1 MPPVNSMSHGL
12 NETVLDI
19 LRNNPLGHIE
29 HSALDAILGGI
40 RQYLCIVPGGP
51 GTGKTTFMHQ
61 LGDGWA
67 IAGHPVV
74 IFEGELA
81 RASMLAKSLTR
92 ISGGKLTYDDMYSGD
107 MTAAKRELFDRAVD
121 VYARSI
127 AERMF
132 IISGEI
138 KNAGMRKAIEEV
150 ADRYGEPPLVIVDYA
165 QIVSLPQEL
174 RIADERIGLKLV
186 ASELRR
192 IVDEVH
198 CPLFAIS
205 SINRVNYDKQTTG
218 LQAIG
223 GCNMF
228 EYSADL
234 VMSLSIK
241 GDKPDERNAN
251 MMLKRRPV
259 VASITKNRYGSCG
272 VVEFEFDAPAATFI
286 EVG

>member
-1 MPPVNSMSHGL
+1 MSSVNSMSHGL

-29 HSALDAILGGI
+29 HSVLDAILGGI

-92 ISGGKLTYDDMYSGD
+92 ISGGELTYDDMYSGD
-107 MTAAKRELFDRAVD
+107 MTAAKRELFDKAVD
-121 VYARSI
+121 IYARSI

-150 ADRYGEPPLVIVDYA
+150 ADKYGEPPLVIVDYA

-186 ASELRR
+186 ASELRQ

-205 SINRVNYDKQTTG
+205 SINRTNYDKQTTG

-241 GDKPDERNAN
+241 GDKPEERNAN
-251 MMLKRRPV
+251 MMLKKRPV

-272 VVEFEFDAPAATFI
+272 VVEFEFDAPAATFTEI
-286 EVG
+286 G

>member
-1 MPPVNSMSHGL
+1 MSLVKSMNDGL
-12 NETVLDI
+12 DKTALAI
-19 LRNNPLGHIE
+19 LSNKPLGHIE
-29 HSALDAILGGI
+29 HHALDTLLGGI

-61 LGDGWA
+61 LGDSWA

-92 ISGGKLTYDDMYSGD
+92 ISGGKLTYDDMYSGE
-107 MTAAKRELFDRAVD
+107 MPVEKRELFDGALEI
-121 VYARSI
+121 YARSI
-127 AERMF
+127 AERMY
-132 IISGEI
+132 IVSGEI
-138 KNAGMRKAIEEV
+138 KNLGMRKSIEEV
-150 ADRYGEPPLVIVDYA
+150 ADKYGEPPLVIVDYA

-192 IVDEVH
+192 IVDETH

-228 EYSADL
+228 EYSADI
-234 VMSLSIK
+234 VMSLSVR
-241 GDKPDERNAN
+241 GDKLEERNAN
-251 MMLKRRPV
+251 MLLKKRPV
-259 VASITKNRYGSCG
+259 IASITKNRYGSCG
-272 VVEFEFDAPAATFI
+272 IVEFEFDAPAALFR
-286 EVG
+286 ERN

>member
-1 MPPVNSMSHGL
+1 MSPVKSMGDGL
-12 NETVLDI
+12 DKTALDI
-19 LRNNPLGHIE
+19 LTNKPLGHIE
-29 HSALDAILGGI
+29 HRALDALIGGI

-61 LGDGWA
+61 VGDCWA

-74 IFEGELA
+74 IFEGELG

-92 ISGGKLTYDDMYSGD
+92 ISGGELTYDDMYSGD
-107 MTAAKRELFDRAVD
+107 MPTEKRRLFDKAVD
-121 VYARSI
+121 IYAHSI

-138 KNAGMRKAIEEV
+138 KNTEMRKTIEEV
-150 ADRYGEPPLVIVDYA
+150 ADKYGEPPLVVVDYA
-165 QIVSLPQEL
+165 QIVSLPRDL

-192 IVDEVH
+192 IVDETH

-205 SINRVNYDKQTTG
+205 SINRMNYDKQTTG

-223 GCNMF
+223 GCSMF

-241 GDKPDERNAN
+241 GDKSDERNSN
-251 MMLKRRPV
+251 MMLKKRPV
-259 VASITKNRYGSCG
+259 VASVTKNRYGSCG
-272 VVEFEFDAPAATFI
+272 AVDFEFDAPAATFTEI
-286 EVG
+286 G

>member
-1 MPPVNSMSHGL
+1 MPSVNSMSHGL

-61 LGDGWA
+61 LGDSWA

-92 ISGGKLTYDDMYSGD
+92 ISGGELTYDDMYSGD
-107 MTAAKRELFDRAVD
+107 MPAAKRELFDSTVD
-121 VYARSI
+121 IYARSI

-150 ADRYGEPPLVIVDYA
+150 ADKYGEPPLVIVDYA
-165 QIVSLPQEL
+165 QIVTLPQEL

-205 SINRVNYDKQTTG
+205 SINRMNYDKQTTG

-241 GDKPDERNAN
+241 GDKPEERNAN
-251 MMLKRRPV
+251 MLLKKRPV
-259 VASITKNRYGSCG
+259 IASITKNRYGSCG
-272 VVEFEFDAPAATFI
+272 VVEFEFNAPAATFTEI
-286 EVG
+286 G

>member
-1 MPPVNSMSHGL
+1 MPPVNSMSYGL

-29 HSALDAILGGI
+29 HSVLDAILGGV

-92 ISGGKLTYDDMYSGD
+92 ISGGELTYDDMYSGD
-107 MTAAKRELFDRAVD
+107 MTAAKRELFDRTVD
-121 VYARSI
+121 IYARSI

-150 ADRYGEPPLVIVDYA
+150 ADKYGEPPLVIVDYA

-174 RIADERIGLKLV
+174 RIADERVGLKLV

-205 SINRVNYDKQTTG
+205 SINRTNYDKQTTG

-241 GDKPDERNAN
+241 GDKPEERNAN
-251 MMLKRRPV
+251 MLLEKRPII
-259 VASITKNRYGSCG
+259 ASITKNRYGSCG
-272 VVEFEFDAPAATFI
+272 VVEFEFNAPAATFT

>member
-29 HSALDAILGGI
+29 HSVLDAILGGV

-92 ISGGKLTYDDMYSGD
+92 ISGGELTYDDMYSGD
-107 MTAAKRELFDRAVD
+107 MTAAKRELFDRTVD
-121 VYARSI
+121 IYARSI

-150 ADRYGEPPLVIVDYA
+150 ADKYGEPPLVIVDYA

-174 RIADERIGLKLV
+174 RIADERVGLKLV

-205 SINRVNYDKQTTG
+205 SINRTNYDKQTTG

-241 GDKPDERNAN
+241 GDKPEERNAN
-251 MMLKRRPV
+251 MLLKRRPII
-259 VASITKNRYGSCG
+259 ASITKNRYGSCG
-272 VVEFEFDAPAATFI
+272 VVEFEFNAPAATFT

>member
-1 MPPVNSMSHGL
+1 MSHGL

-121 VYARSI
+121 IYARSI

>member
-1 MPPVNSMSHGL
+1 MSPVKSMGDGL
-12 NETVLDI
+12 DKTALDI
-19 LRNNPLGHIE
+19 LTNKPLGHIE
-29 HSALDAILGGI
+29 HRALDAVIGGI

-61 LGDGWA
+61 VGDCWA

-74 IFEGELA
+74 IFEGELG

-92 ISGGKLTYDDMYSGD
+92 ISGGELTYDDMYSGD
-107 MTAAKRELFDRAVD
+107 MPTEKRRLFDKAVD
-121 VYARSI
+121 IYAHSI

-138 KNAGMRKAIEEV
+138 KNTEMRKTIEEV
-150 ADRYGEPPLVIVDYA
+150 ADKYGEPPLVVVDYA
-165 QIVSLPQEL
+165 QIVSLPQDL

-192 IVDEVH
+192 IVDETH

-205 SINRVNYDKQTTG
+205 SINRMNYDKQTTG

-223 GCNMF
+223 GCSMF

-241 GDKPDERNAN
+241 GDKSDERNSN
-251 MMLKRRPV
+251 MMLKKRPV
-259 VASITKNRYGSCG
+259 VASVTKNRYGSCG
-272 VVEFEFDAPAATFI
+272 AVDFEFDAPAATFTEI
-286 EVG
+286 S

>member
-1 MPPVNSMSHGL
+1 MSVGL
-12 NETVLDI
+12 ENTALAI
-19 LRNNPLGHIE
+19 LNNKPLGHVE

-61 LGDGWA
+61 IADGWA
-67 IAGHPVV
+67 ISGHPVI
-74 IFEGELA
+74 IFEGELGRDA
-81 RASMLAKSLTR
+81 MLSKSLTR
-92 ISGGKLTYDDMYSGD
+92 ISGGKLSYDDMYNSD
-107 MTAAKRELFDRAVD
+107 MPDAKRKLFDEVLAI
-121 VYARSI
+121 YAGSI

-132 IISGEI
+132 IVSGEI
-138 KNAGMRKAIEEV
+138 KNAEMRKVIEEV
-150 ADRYGEPPLVIVDYA
+150 ADKFGEPPLVIVDYA

-192 IVDEVH
+192 IVDETH

-205 SINRVNYDKQTTG
+205 SINRTNYDKQTTG

-241 GDKPDERNAN
+241 GDKPEERNAN
-251 MMLKRRPV
+251 MLLKKRPII
-259 VASITKNRYGSCG
+259 ASITKNRYGSCG
-272 VVEFEFDAPAATFI
+272 VVEFEFNAPAATFT

>member
-1 MPPVNSMSHGL
+1 MPSVKPMSVGL
-12 NETVLDI
+12 ENTALAI
-19 LRNNPLGHIE
+19 LNNKPLGHIE
-29 HSALDAILGGI
+29 HGVLDAILGGI

-61 LGDGWA
+61 LADGWA
-67 IAGHPVV
+67 ICGHPVI
-74 IFEGELA
+74 IFEGELGRDA
-81 RASMLAKSLTR
+81 MLSKSLTR
-92 ISGGKLTYDDMYSGD
+92 ISGGKLTYDDMYNSD
-107 MTAAKRELFDRAVD
+107 MSTAKRKLFDEVLNI
-121 VYARSI
+121 YAGSI

-132 IISGEI
+132 IVSGEI
-138 KNAGMRKAIEEV
+138 KNAEMRKIIEEI
-150 ADRYGEPPLVIVDYA
+150 ADIFGEPPLVIVDYA

-192 IVDEVH
+192 IVDETH

-205 SINRVNYDKQTTG
+205 SINRTNYDKQTTG

-241 GDKPDERNAN
+241 GDKPEERNAN
-251 MMLKRRPV
+251 MLLRKRPII
-259 VASITKNRYGSCG
+259 ASITKNRYGSCG
-272 VVEFEFDAPAATFI
+272 VVEFEFNAPAATFT

>member
-1 MPPVNSMSHGL
+1 MPALNPMSVGL
-12 NETVLDI
+12 DETALRI
-19 LRNNPLGHIE
+19 LKNRPLGHIE
-29 HSALDAILGGI
+29 HGALDTILGGL

-51 GTGKTTFMHQ
+51 GTGKTTFMQ
-61 LGDGWA
+61 QIADGWA

-74 IFEGELA
+74 ISEDKRGLFEKVLD
-81 RASMLAKSLTR
+81 
-92 ISGGKLTYDDMYSGD
+92 I
-107 MTAAKRELFDRAVD
+107 
-121 VYARSI
+121 YARSI
-127 AERMF
+127 AERMY
-132 IISGEI
+132 IIPGEI
-138 KNAGMRKAIEEV
+138 KYSGMRKAIEEV
-150 ADRYGEPPLVIVDYA
+150 ADKHGEPPLVIVDYA

-192 IVDEVH
+192 IVDEAH

-241 GDKPDERNAN
+241 GDKPEERNAN
-251 MMLKRRPV
+251 MLLKKRPV
-259 VASITKNRYGSCG
+259 IASITKNRYGSCG
-272 VVEFEFDAPAATFI
+272 IVEFEFNAPAAMFTEI
-286 EVG
+286 G

>member
-1 MPPVNSMSHGL
+1 MSHGL

-29 HSALDAILGGI
+29 YSALDAILGGI

-121 VYARSI
+121 IYARSI

>member
-121 VYARSI
+121 IYARSI

-150 ADRYGEPPLVIVDYA
+150 ADRHGEPPLVIVDYA

>member
-1 MPPVNSMSHGL
+1 MSSVKPMSDGL
-12 NETVLDI
+12 DKTTLDI
-19 LRNNPLGHIE
+19 LNNKPLGHIE
-29 HSALDAILGGI
+29 HRVLDALLGGV

-61 LGDGWA
+61 VGDCWA

-74 IFEGELA
+74 IFEGELT

-92 ISGGKLTYDDMYSGD
+92 ITDGGLTYEDMYSGD
-107 MTAAKRELFDRAVD
+107 MSVGKREQFDRSVD
-121 VYARSI
+121 IYARSI

-138 KNAGMRKAIEEV
+138 RNAGMQKAIEEV

-174 RIADERIGLKLV
+174 RIADERVGLKLV

-205 SINRVNYDKQTTG
+205 SINRTNYDKQTTG

-223 GCNMF
+223 GCNI
-228 EYSADL
+228 EYSADI

-241 GDKPDERNAN
+241 GDRPEERNAN
-251 MMLKRRPV
+251 MLLKKRPV
-259 VASITKNRYGSCG
+259 IASVTKNRYGSCG
-272 VVEFEFDAPAATFI
+272 VVEFEFDAPAATFTEI
-286 EVG
+286 A

>member
-1 MPPVNSMSHGL
+1 MPPVNSMSYGL

-29 HSALDAILGGI
+29 HSVLDAILGGV

-67 IAGHPVV
+67 IARHPVV

-92 ISGGKLTYDDMYSGD
+92 ISGGELTYDDMYSGD
-107 MTAAKRELFDRAVD
+107 MTAAKRELFDRTVD
-121 VYARSI
+121 IYARSI

-150 ADRYGEPPLVIVDYA
+150 ADKYGEPPLVIVDYA

-174 RIADERIGLKLV
+174 RIADERVGLKLV

-205 SINRVNYDKQTTG
+205 SINRTNYDKQTTG

-241 GDKPDERNAN
+241 GDKPEERNAN
-251 MMLKRRPV
+251 MLLEKRPII
-259 VASITKNRYGSCG
+259 ASITKNRYGSCG
-272 VVEFEFDAPAATFI
+272 VVEFEFNAPAATFT

>member
-1 MPPVNSMSHGL
+1 MPLVKSMNDGL
-12 NETVLDI
+12 DKTALAI
-19 LRNNPLGHIE
+19 LSNKPLGHIE
-29 HSALDAILGGI
+29 HRALDALLGGV

-61 LGDGWA
+61 VGDCWA

-92 ISGGKLTYDDMYSGD
+92 ISGGELTYEDMYSGD
-107 MTAAKRELFDRAVD
+107 MSVGKREQFDRSVEI
-121 VYARSI
+121 YARSI

-150 ADRYGEPPLVIVDYA
+150 ANRYGEPPLVIVDYA

-205 SINRVNYDKQTTG
+205 SINRMNYDKQTTG

-241 GDKPDERNAN
+241 GDKPEERNAN
-251 MMLKRRPV
+251 MLLKKRPV
-259 VASITKNRYGSCG
+259 IASITKNRYGSCG
-272 VVEFEFDAPAATFI
+272 VVEFEFNAPAATFT

>member
-1 MPPVNSMSHGL
+1 MSSVKSMSDGL
-12 NETVLDI
+12 DKTALDI
-19 LRNNPLGHIE
+19 LSNKPLGHIE
-29 HSALDAILGGI
+29 HRALDALLGGV

-92 ISGGKLTYDDMYSGD
+92 ITGGELTYDDMYSGD
-107 MTAAKRELFDRAVD
+107 MTAAKRELFNGAVD
-121 VYARSI
+121 IYARSI

-150 ADRYGEPPLVIVDYA
+150 ADKYGEPPLVIVDYA

-174 RIADERIGLKLV
+174 RIVDERVGLKLV

-192 IVDEVH
+192 IVDETH

-223 GCNMF
+223 GCSMF
-228 EYSADL
+228 EYSADI
-234 VMSLSIK
+234 VMSLSVR
-241 GDKPDERNAN
+241 GDKLEERNDN
-251 MMLKRRPV
+251 MMLKKRPI

-272 VVEFEFDAPAATFI
+272 VVEFEFNAPAATFTEI
-286 EVG
+286 G

>member
-1 MPPVNSMSHGL
+1 MPSVKPMSVGL
-12 NETVLDI
+12 ENTALAI
-19 LRNNPLGHIE
+19 LNNKPLGHVE

-51 GTGKTTFMHQ
+51 GTGKTTFMQ
-61 LGDGWA
+61 QIADGWA
-67 IAGHPVV
+67 ISGHPVI
-74 IFEGELA
+74 IFEGELGRDA
-81 RASMLAKSLTR
+81 MLSKSLTR
-92 ISGGKLTYDDMYSGD
+92 ISGGKLSYDDMYNSD
-107 MTAAKRELFDRAVD
+107 MSDAKRKLFDEVLAI
-121 VYARSI
+121 YAGSI

-132 IISGEI
+132 IVSGEI
-138 KNAGMRKAIEEV
+138 KNAEMRKVIEEV
-150 ADRYGEPPLVIVDYA
+150 ADKFDEPPLVIVDYA

-192 IVDEVH
+192 IVDETH

-205 SINRVNYDKQTTG
+205 SINRTNYDKQTTG

-241 GDKPDERNAN
+241 GDKPEERNAN
-251 MMLKRRPV
+251 MLLKRRPII
-259 VASITKNRYGSCG
+259 ASITKNRYGSCG
-272 VVEFEFDAPAATFI
+272 VVEFEFNAPAATFT

>member
-1 MPPVNSMSHGL
+1 MSVGL
-12 NETVLDI
+12 EKTALAI
-19 LRNNPLGHIE
+19 LNNKPLGHIE
-29 HSALDAILGGI
+29 HGVLDAILGGI

-61 LGDGWA
+61 IADGWA
-67 IAGHPVV
+67 ISGHPVI
-74 IFEGELA
+74 IFEGELGRDA
-81 RASMLAKSLTR
+81 MLSKSLTR
-92 ISGGKLTYDDMYSGD
+92 ISGGKLTYDDMYNSD
-107 MTAAKRELFDRAVD
+107 MSTAKRKLFDEALNI
-121 VYARSI
+121 YAGSI

-132 IISGEI
+132 IVSGEI
-138 KNAGMRKAIEEV
+138 KNAEMRKIIEEV
-150 ADRYGEPPLVIVDYA
+150 ADKFGEPPLVIVDYA

-192 IVDEVH
+192 IVDETH

-205 SINRVNYDKQTTG
+205 SINRTNYDKQTTG

-241 GDKPDERNAN
+241 GDKPEERNAN
-251 MMLKRRPV
+251 MLLRKRPII
-259 VASITKNRYGSCG
+259 ASITKNRYGSCG
-272 VVEFEFDAPAATFI
+272 VVEFEFNAPAATFT

>member
-121 VYARSI
+121 IYARSI
-127 AERMF
+127 AVRMF

>member
-1 MPPVNSMSHGL
+1 MSVGL
-12 NETVLDI
+12 ENTALAI
-19 LRNNPLGHIE
+19 LNNKPLGHIE

-61 LGDGWA
+61 IADGWA
-67 IAGHPVV
+67 ISGHPVI
-74 IFEGELA
+74 IFEGELGRDA
-81 RASMLAKSLTR
+81 MLSKSLTR
-92 ISGGKLTYDDMYSGD
+92 ISGGKLSYDDMYNSD
-107 MTAAKRELFDRAVD
+107 MSDAKRKLFDEVLNI
-121 VYARSI
+121 YADSI

-132 IISGEI
+132 IVSGEI
-138 KNAGMRKAIEEV
+138 KNAEMRKVIEEI
-150 ADRYGEPPLVIVDYA
+150 ADIYGEPPLVIVDYA

-192 IVDEVH
+192 IVDETH

-205 SINRVNYDKQTTG
+205 SINRTNYDKQTTG

-251 MMLKRRPV
+251 MMLRKRPV

>member
-29 HSALDAILGGI
+29 HSVLDAILGGV

-92 ISGGKLTYDDMYSGD
+92 ISGGELTYDDMYSGD
-107 MTAAKRELFDRAVD
+107 MTAAKRELFDRTVD
-121 VYARSI
+121 IYARSI

-150 ADRYGEPPLVIVDYA
+150 ADKYGEPPLVIVDYA

-174 RIADERIGLKLV
+174 RIADERVGLKLV

-205 SINRVNYDKQTTG
+205 SINRTNYDKQTTG

-241 GDKPDERNAN
+241 GDKPEERNAN
-251 MMLKRRPV
+251 MLLKRRPII
-259 VASITKNRYGSCG
+259 ASITKNRYGSCG
-272 VVEFEFDAPAATFI
+272 VVEFEFNAPAAAFT

>member
-1 MPPVNSMSHGL
+1 VPPVNSMSHGL

-121 VYARSI
+121 IYARSI

>member
-1 MPPVNSMSHGL
+1 MSAMKPMSVGL
-12 NETVLDI
+12 DETALNI
-19 LRNNPLGHIE
+19 LKNRPLGHIE
-29 HSALDAILGGI
+29 HQALDAILGGL

-51 GTGKTTFMHQ
+51 GTGKTTFIQ
-61 LGDGWA
+61 QIADGWA

-74 IFEGELA
+74 IFEGELG
-81 RASMLAKSLTR
+81 RDSMLAKSITR
-92 ISGGKLTYDDMYSGD
+92 ISGGKLTYEDMNGDDMSED
-107 MTAAKRELFDRAVD
+107 KRELFDKVLD
-121 VYARSI
+121 IYAQSI

-132 IISGEI
+132 IESGEI
-138 KNAGMRKAIEEV
+138 KKDEMKRAIEEV
-150 ADRYGEPPLVIVDYA
+150 AEKYGEPPLVVVDYA
-165 QIVSLPQEL
+165 QIVSLPQDL

-192 IVDEVH
+192 IVDDTH

-205 SINRVNYDKQTTG
+205 SINRMNYDKQTTG

-234 VMSLSIK
+234 VMSLSIR

-251 MMLKRRPV
+251 MMLKKRPV
-259 VASITKNRYGSCG
+259 IASITKNRYGSCG
-272 VVEFEFDAPAATFI
+272 VVEFEFDAPAATFR

>member
-121 VYARSI
+121 IYARSI

>member
-1 MPPVNSMSHGL
+1 MPSVKPMSVGL
-12 NETVLDI
+12 ENTALAI
-19 LRNNPLGHIE
+19 LNNKPLGHIE

-61 LGDGWA
+61 IADGWA
-67 IAGHPVV
+67 ISGHPVI
-74 IFEGELA
+74 IFEGELGRDA
-81 RASMLAKSLTR
+81 MLSKSLTR
-92 ISGGKLTYDDMYSGD
+92 ISGGKLSYDDMYNSD
-107 MTAAKRELFDRAVD
+107 MSDAKRKLFDEVLNI
-121 VYARSI
+121 YAGSI

-132 IISGEI
+132 IVSGEI
-138 KNAGMRKAIEEV
+138 KNAEMRKVIEEI
-150 ADRYGEPPLVIVDYA
+150 ADIYGEPPLVIVDYA

-192 IVDEVH
+192 IVDETH

-205 SINRVNYDKQTTG
+205 SINRTNYDKQKTG
-218 LQAIG
+218 LQAIC

-251 MMLKRRPV
+251 MMLRKRPV

>member
-1 MPPVNSMSHGL
+1 MSVGL
-12 NETVLDI
+12 ENTALAI
-19 LRNNPLGHIE
+19 LNNKPLGHVE

-61 LGDGWA
+61 IADGWA
-67 IAGHPVV
+67 ISGHPVI
-74 IFEGELA
+74 IFEGELGRDA
-81 RASMLAKSLTR
+81 MLSKSLTR
-92 ISGGKLTYDDMYSGD
+92 ISGGKLSYDDMYSSD
-107 MTAAKRELFDRAVD
+107 MSDAKRKLFDEVLAI
-121 VYARSI
+121 YAGSI

-132 IISGEI
+132 IVSGEI
-138 KNAGMRKAIEEV
+138 KNAEMRKVIEEI
-150 ADRYGEPPLVIVDYA
+150 ADIFGEPPLVIVDYA

-192 IVDEVH
+192 IVDETH

-205 SINRVNYDKQTTG
+205 SINRTNYDKQTTG

-251 MMLKRRPV
+251 MMLRKRPV

>member
-1 MPPVNSMSHGL
+1 MSPVKSMGDGL
-12 NETVLDI
+12 DKTALDI
-19 LRNNPLGHIE
+19 FTNKPLGHIE
-29 HSALDAILGGI
+29 HRALDAIIGGI

-61 LGDGWA
+61 VGDCWA

-74 IFEGELA
+74 IFEGELG

-92 ISGGKLTYDDMYSGD
+92 ISGGELTYDDMYSGD
-107 MTAAKRELFDRAVD
+107 MPTEKRKLFDKAVD
-121 VYARSI
+121 IYAHSI

-138 KNAGMRKAIEEV
+138 KNTEMRKTIEEV
-150 ADRYGEPPLVIVDYA
+150 ADKYGEPPLVVVDYA
-165 QIVSLPQEL
+165 QIVALPQDL

-192 IVDEVH
+192 IVDETH

-205 SINRVNYDKQTTG
+205 SINRMNYDKQTTG

-223 GCNMF
+223 GCSMF

-241 GDKPDERNAN
+241 GDKSDERNSN
-251 MMLKRRPV
+251 MMLKKRPV
-259 VASITKNRYGSCG
+259 VASVTKNRYGSCG
-272 VVEFEFDAPAATFI
+272 AVDFEFDAPAATFTEI
-286 EVG
+286 S

>member
-1 MPPVNSMSHGL
+1 MPVVKSMRDGL
-12 NETVLDI
+12 DKTTLDI
-19 LRNNPLGHIE
+19 LINKPLGHIE
-29 HSALDAILGGI
+29 HNALDALLGGI

-61 LGDGWA
+61 VCDGWA

-74 IFEGELA
+74 IFEGELG

-92 ISGGKLTYDDMYSGD
+92 ISGGELTYDDMYSGD
-107 MTAAKRELFDRAVD
+107 MSVEKRELFEKMVD
-121 VYARSI
+121 IYSHSI

-138 KNAGMRKAIEEV
+138 KNTEMRKVIEEV
-150 ADRYGEPPLVIVDYA
+150 AEKYGEPPLVVVDYA
-165 QIVSLPQEL
+165 QIVSLPQDL

-205 SINRVNYDKQTTG
+205 SINRTNYDKQTTG

-241 GDKPDERNAN
+241 GDKPEERNAN
-251 MMLKRRPV
+251 MLLKKRPV
-259 VASITKNRYGSCG
+259 IASITKNRYGSCG
-272 VVEFEFDAPAATFI
+272 VVEFEFNAPAATFTEI
-286 EVG
+286 S

>member
-1 MPPVNSMSHGL
+1 MSLVKSMNDGL
-12 NETVLDI
+12 DKTALAI
-19 LRNNPLGHIE
+19 LSNKPLGHIE
-29 HSALDAILGGI
+29 HHALDTLLGGI

-61 LGDGWA
+61 LGDSWA

-92 ISGGKLTYDDMYSGD
+92 ISGGKLTYDDMYSGE
-107 MTAAKRELFDRAVD
+107 MPVEKRGLFDGALEI
-121 VYARSI
+121 YARSI
-127 AERMF
+127 AERMY
-132 IISGEI
+132 IVSGEI
-138 KNAGMRKAIEEV
+138 KNSGMRKSIDEV
-150 ADRYGEPPLVIVDYA
+150 ADKYGEPPLVIVDYA

-192 IVDEVH
+192 IVDETH

-228 EYSADL
+228 EYSADI
-234 VMSLSIK
+234 VMSLSVR
-241 GDKPDERNAN
+241 GDKLEERNAN
-251 MMLKRRPV
+251 MLLKKRPV
-259 VASITKNRYGSCG
+259 IASITKNRYGSCG
-272 VVEFEFDAPAATFI
+272 IVEFEFDAPAALFR
-286 EVG
+286 ERN

>member
-1 MPPVNSMSHGL
+1 MSSVNSMSHGL

-29 HSALDAILGGI
+29 HSVLDAILGGI

-92 ISGGKLTYDDMYSGD
+92 ISGGELTYDDMYSGD
-107 MTAAKRELFDRAVD
+107 MTAAKRELFDKAVD
-121 VYARSI
+121 IYARSI
-127 AERMF
+127 AECMF

-150 ADRYGEPPLVIVDYA
+150 ADKYGEPPLVIVDYA

-205 SINRVNYDKQTTG
+205 SINRTNYDKQTTG

-241 GDKPDERNAN
+241 GDKPEERNAN
-251 MMLKRRPV
+251 MMLKKRPV

-272 VVEFEFDAPAATFI
+272 VVEFEFDAPAATFTEI
-286 EVG
+286 G

>member
-1 MPPVNSMSHGL
+1 MSPIKSMGDGL
-12 NETVLDI
+12 DKTALDI
-19 LRNNPLGHIE
+19 LSNKPLGHIE
-29 HSALDAILGGI
+29 HHALDALIGGI

-61 LGDGWA
+61 VGDCWA

-74 IFEGELA
+74 IFEGELG

-92 ISGGKLTYDDMYSGD
+92 ISGGELTYDDMYSGD
-107 MTAAKRELFDRAVD
+107 MSTEKRRLFDKAVD
-121 VYARSI
+121 IYAHSI

-138 KNAGMRKAIEEV
+138 KNTEMRKTIEEV
-150 ADRYGEPPLVIVDYA
+150 ADKYGEPPLVVVDYA
-165 QIVSLPQEL
+165 QIVSLPRDL

-192 IVDEVH
+192 IVDETH

-205 SINRVNYDKQTTG
+205 SINRMNYDKQTTG

-223 GCNMF
+223 GCSMF

-241 GDKPDERNAN
+241 GDKSDERNSN
-251 MMLKRRPV
+251 MMLKKRPV
-259 VASITKNRYGSCG
+259 VASVTKNRYGSCG
-272 VVEFEFDAPAATFI
+272 AVDFEFNAPAATFTEI
-286 EVG
+286 G

>member
-1 MPPVNSMSHGL
+1 MPLVASMFSGL
-12 NETVLDI
+12 DKTAKEI
-19 LRNNPLGHIE
+19 LSNKPLGHIE
-29 HSALDAILGGI
+29 HEKLDAILGGI

-61 LGDGWA
+61 IADNWA
-67 IAGHPVV
+67 IGGHPAV
-74 IFEGELA
+74 IFEGELG

-92 ISGGKLTYDDMYSGD
+92 ISGGQLSYEDMYSGN
-107 MTAAKRELFDRAVD
+107 MGREKRALFDGGLD
-121 VYARSI
+121 TYAASI
-127 AERMF
+127 AQRMF

-138 KNAGMRKAIEEV
+138 KNAEMRKVIEEV
-150 ADRYGEPPLVIVDYA
+150 AGQFGEPPLVIVDYA
-165 QIVSLPQEL
+165 QIVTLPQDL
-174 RIADERIGLKLV
+174 RIVDERIGLKLV

-192 IVDEVH
+192 IVDETH

-205 SINRVNYDKQTTG
+205 SINRTNYDKQTTG

-241 GDKPDERNAN
+241 GDKADERNAN
-251 MMLKRRPV
+251 MMLEKRPV
-259 VASITKNRYGSCG
+259 VASITKNRYGACG
-272 VVEFEFDAPAATFI
+272 AVEFEFNAPAATFR
-286 EVG
+286 EAM

>member
-29 HSALDAILGGI
+29 HSVLDAILGGV

-92 ISGGKLTYDDMYSGD
+92 ISGGELTYDDMYSGD
-107 MTAAKRELFDRAVD
+107 MTAAKRELFDRTVD
-121 VYARSI
+121 IYARNI

-150 ADRYGEPPLVIVDYA
+150 ADKYGEPPLVIVDYA

-174 RIADERIGLKLV
+174 RIADERVGLKLV

-205 SINRVNYDKQTTG
+205 SINRTNYDKQTTG

-241 GDKPDERNAN
+241 GDKPEERNAN
-251 MMLKRRPV
+251 MLLKRRPII
-259 VASITKNRYGSCG
+259 ASITKNRYGSCG
-272 VVEFEFDAPAATFI
+272 VVEFEFNAPAATFT

>member
-1 MPPVNSMSHGL
+1 MPLVISMRDGL
-12 NETVLDI
+12 DKTTLDI
-19 LRNNPLGHIE
+19 LSNKPLGHIE
-29 HSALDAILGGI
+29 HNALDALLGGI

-61 LGDGWA
+61 VCDSWA

-74 IFEGELA
+74 IFEGELG

-92 ISGGKLTYDDMYSGD
+92 ISGGELTYDDMYSGD
-107 MTAAKRELFDRAVD
+107 MSAEKRELFDKMVD
-121 VYARSI
+121 IYTHSI

-138 KNAGMRKAIEEV
+138 KNTEMRKAIEEV
-150 ADRYGEPPLVIVDYA
+150 AEKYGEPPLVVVDYA
-165 QIVSLPQEL
+165 QIVSLPQDL

-192 IVDEVH
+192 IVDETH

-205 SINRVNYDKQTTG
+205 SINRMNYDKQTTG

-223 GCNMF
+223 GCSMF

-241 GDKPDERNAN
+241 GDKNDERNAN
-251 MMLKRRPV
+251 MMLKKRPV

-272 VVEFEFDAPAATFI
+272 VVEFEFNAPAATFTEI
-286 EVG
+286 G